1 MGIVNGA
8 GKYLTAET
16 FGFKLNVSATT
27 LKKKQIWTII
37 PDTNADYF
45 FIKSH
50 WNKFLSSDK
59 DGKVSCE
66 IDECVLSD
74 F

>member
-1 MGIVNGA
+1 MTSNGSTNCNPSLVWEMGIVNGA

-50 WNKFLSSDK
+50 
-59 DGKVSCE
+59 
-66 IDECVLSD
+66 
-74 F
+74 